1 MPHAVINEG
10 DLFYDETG
18 AGQPILFHHGYTASH
33 HRWDGVVDQ
42 LKDRYRCIV
51 MDWRRAGD
59 RAHTDDCYTS
69 EHYTRDVIGIAD
81 HLGLER
87 FTYVGHSMGGGIGM
101 QLGLDHAD
109 RLDKLVL
116 VAPIP
121 SGGIPLKNEKHDFD
135 RRLWVAKDRE
145 AWQLSR
151 RLTAARLLDEDAF
164 LADAE
169 SALNVSAAHYD
180 QSWASMAAFNVSDRL
195 VDITTPTLMV
205 AAAADGLIS
214 ANLQDFHRLGNATLH
229 VFSRVS
235 HGIPREVPSGFSRVL
250 ADFMEH
256 DMVTP
261 RTLEADLRRA
271 FEARH
276 EAATT

>member
-1 MPHAVINEG
+1 MPHAVVNDGE
-10 DLFYDETG
+10 LFYEEVGDGPT
-18 AGQPILFHHGYTASH
+18 ILFHHGYTASH
-33 HRWDGVVDQ
+33 HRWDGVVERMQ
-42 LKDRYRCIV
+42 DRYRCIV
-51 MDWRRAGD
+51 MDCRGAGD
-59 RAHTDDCYTS
+59 SAHTDDGYNIAQ
-69 EHYTRDVIGIAD
+69 YARDVIGMAD

-87 FTYVGHSMGGGIGM
+87 FTFVGHSMGGGIGM

-121 SGGIPLKNEKHDFD
+121 SGGVPLKTEKHDFD

-145 AWQLSR
+145 AWQLAR
-151 RLTAARLLDEDAF
+151 RTTTARLIDEEAF

-169 SALNVSAAHYD
+169 SSLNVSAAHYD
-180 QSWASMAAFNVSDRL
+180 QSWESMAAFDVSDRL
-195 VDITTPTLMV
+195 AEIMTPTLMV
-205 AAAADGLIS
+205 SAAADGLIS

-235 HGIPREVPSGFSRVL
+235 HGIPREVPSGFTRVL
-250 ADFMEH
+250 VDFIEH

-271 FEARH
+271 FQERQ
-276 EAATT
+276 ETAAT